1 MPSDL
6 LPDSETAVPSSLPA
20 GGLWVVATPIGNL
33 GDLSPRAVQTLRDVD
48 LVLAEDTRHSRP
60 LLQQFNIATPLL
72 ALHEHNEVAQA
83 PKLAARLLAGERMA
97 LISDAGTPLIS
108 DPGFRVVQ
116 AARAA
121 GVVVRSVPGPSAL
134 IAALSVAGIASDRFA
149 FEGFLPAK
157 QGARRE
163 VIARLSAETRTLVFY
178 ESAHR
183 IVESLRDLRDGFGA
197 DRRMALARELTKRF
211 ETVLDGSAAELAERV
226 AADADQQRGEFVL
239 VVEGVQDSAAAQ
251 LAEGRRLYD
260 KLAVHLPPSQAAR
273 LAAELSGAPRKALY
287 GG

>member
-1 MPSDL
+1 MP
-6 LPDSETAVPSSLPA
+6 PDSPSAATAPSAGSLPP

-33 GDLSPRAVQTLRDVD
+33 GDFSPRAVQTLREVD

-60 LLQQFNIATPLL
+60 LLQQFNIATPLF

-83 PKLAARLLAGERMA
+83 PKLVARLLAGERMA

-121 GVVVRSVPGPSAL
+121 GIEVRSVPGPSAL
-134 IAALSVAGIASDRFA
+134 VAALSVAGIASDRFT

-163 VIARLSAETRTLVFY
+163 AIARLAAESRTLVFY

-183 IVESLRDLRDGFGA
+183 IVESLCDLRDGLGA
-197 DRRMALARELTKRF
+197 ERRMAMARELTKRF
-211 ETVLDGSAAELAERV
+211 ETVLDGSVAELAERV
-226 AADADQQRGEFVL
+226 AADPDQQRGEFVL
-239 VVEGVQDSAAAQ
+239 VIEGVQDSAAAQ

-260 KLAVHLPPSQAAR
+260 KLAAHLPPSQAAR